1 MTTMQLPEEIQL
13 FLAEQ
18 QLAARQ
24 ALVARAKA
32 DPVKHKATLQF
43 EGRLGWR
50 YYGDIIKRGKR
61 YRYGW
66 TTTRN
71 AAGYFLSFR
80 EVIHIKK
87 GVGERDQITA
97 SKTRSICK
105 ARALARFKKHRGDAE
120 KLGRAL

>member
-1 MTTMQLPEEIQL
+1 MNAVIELPLELQL

-18 QLAARQ
+18 ELAMREQ
-24 ALVARAKA
+24 MVARVKA

-43 EGRLGWR
+43 DGRLGWR
-50 YYGDIIKRGKR
+50 YYGDIIRRGKR

-80 EVIHIKK
+80 EVWNPKK
-87 GVGERDQITA
+87 QIGVRDQISA

-105 ARALARFKKHRGDAE
+105 ARALARFKKHRGESA
-120 KLGRAL
+120 